1 MKLSSELCQCLGPL
15 HTPLFLKECSVLLKI
30 GQGFKVGEPWEGSVI
45 YTIIAFVLN
54 MTYLKISCVK

>member
-1 MKLSSELCQCLGPL
+1 MSVSGTIA
-15 HTPLFLKECSVLLKI
+15 HTPVPKECSVLLKI

>member
-1 MKLSSELCQCLGPL
+1 MSVSGTIA
-15 HTPLFLKECSVLLKI
+15 HTPVPKRMLTVLLKI
-30 GQGFKVGEPWEGSVI
+30 GKGFKVGEPWEGSVI